1 MALHLKTA
9 QSKKHN
15 FDFSHDVITTSNFG
29 LYQPT
34 ICREIVANSTINV
47 NNQSFVRLAN
57 MVCPTFGRMSLKTH
71 FAFVPMTSIFPHF
84 VEFLNQQKV
93 SNGLGSLFTYT
104 KLPSFTP
111 LQLVFGLIKAEFSQL
126 TGTKPFANQ
135 IDWCFFTSGFG
146 VGDNQPLP
154 VDITNRPV
162 LVDYTYTNADS
173 YDENLFNGFGGNVQ
187 FNKEQADILLPRYQ
201 TDNFLFTTTGGQ
213 KLRIDFEKAISE
225 PNAGVLGLRFKGAA
239 KKLFDILRGLGYN
252 GISFYSDDSYSILPM
267 LAYIRGY
274 FDLLS
279 PKRENNFESTYAHA
293 LKTYYQYHDGATLF
307 VEDIGKLL
315 VELIQYY
322 TYKPDYF
329 TASLPNIN
337 NGVDLTLSIP
347 NGPNANDV
355 EEVTSH
361 NNVQSSSQTTNG
373 MSAVQVQGLLQMAK
387 YVNRTTHVGRQALE
401 WLRSKFGVS
410 APSQMYTNAFHIGST
425 DCAIQISD
433 LYATANSEGAFGT
446 SLGSYTGRGIGADS
460 SQNFT
465 FEAKEFGYLISYTTI
480 VPVSGYF
487 EGLKPHISR
496 LTPLQFFTNEFDGL
510 GYQAIPQNEVVGG
523 TSKKVFG
530 FVPRYSDYKYETNL
544 VNGDFY
550 GSNELSSYHLN
561 RMFNEN
567 SVRSGHGVVQNDN
580 YNVVNDNGFRT
591 YSDDENQ
598 GVQSMLRIFANTD
611 PKVDHFLVFM
621 RNNLHI
627 AQPMKSISET
637 IYVENGEGDFNIQYT

>member
-29 LYQPT
+29 MYQPT
-34 ICREIVANSTINV
+34 ICREIVPNSTINV

-93 SNGLGSLFTYT
+93 SNGSGSLFTYT

-111 LQLVFGLIKAEFSQL
+111 LQLIAGLITGELSQL
-126 TGTKPFANQ
+126 TGTKPFAHQ
-135 IDWCFFTSGFG
+135 IDWCYFTSGFG
-146 VGDNQPLP
+146 SGDTQPLP
-154 VDITNRPV
+154 IDNNNRPTI
-162 LVDYTYTNADS
+162 VDYTYTNGTQKS
-173 YDENLFNGFGGNVQ
+173 IEQLNGFGGYVQ
-187 FNKEQADILLPRYQ
+187 FNKEVSDILFTKSGPDSF
-201 TDNFLFTTTGGQ
+201 TFTTSGNQ
-213 KLRIDFEKAISE
+213 QLRLEFEAPISE
-225 PNAGVLGLRFKGAA
+225 PNAGVLGLRFKGFA

-252 GISFYSDDSYSILPM
+252 GISFYSDDSYSILPI

-274 FDLLS
+274 FDLLA
-279 PKRENNFESTYAHA
+279 PKRENNFESTFAHS
-293 LKTYYQYHDGATLF
+293 LKTKYQYQDGDLVDVLSF
-307 VEDIGKLL
+307 GKLL

-337 NGVDLTLSIP
+337 NGVDLTLSLP
-347 NGPNANDV
+347 NGNNVNDV

-433 LYATANSEGAFGT
+433 LYATANSDGAFGT

-460 SQNFT
+460 SQNYS
-465 FEAKEFGYLISYTTI
+465 FEAKEAGYLIAYTTI

-550 GSNELSSYHLN
+550 GSDELSSYHLN
-561 RMFNEN
+561 RMFNES
-567 SVRSGHGVVQNDN
+567 SVRSGHGLVHNDD
-580 YNVVNDNGFRT
+580 YNIVNDNGFRT

-627 AQPMKSISET
+627 AQPMKSISES
-637 IYVENGEGDFNIQYT
+637 IFVENGAGDFNIQYT